1 MSFVYTDKSR
11 FQKPFQILGIK
22 FAPLNVPFERRLQT
36 IAALIWSSII
46 VIGFPLGCTIFLY
59 LLWTSQ
65 VRWILWPYIAWIIYD
80 FNTPFNG
87 GRNINGSICL
97 HVRNWQIWKYFKD
110 YFPVKVIKTAD
121 LDSNKGY
128 LLGSHPHGFMA
139 SGVFA
144 AFATNDKDLKEIYP
158 NIKSRS
164 SMEIALRNGKGLIHI
179 LIVGGAMEAMDL
191 GDHKDVLKL
200 YLDKRKGF
208 IKWLFFE
215 HPWLKKI
222 QLVFERIFGFVPLIF
237 FGRGIFQYSL
247 GILPL
252 RVPLHVV
259 IGYRAIAVMHRV
271 HDKVKPEYMS
281 LVEEAYQEFFDLD
294 YYALFYLEKAGDQPR
309 KFGRF
314 VGRYGKPTIILSDNA
329 RPFVATNKQLQTLK
343 NLDFK
348 KVREENYS
356 GEYIE
361 WKFSFLEVPWTNA
374 VTERMNDSRWEQSI
388 SLNMLQYGRN
398 INTINTPSDK
408 VMENVPCSEMWITIK
423 RILNSF
429 WSILEKEFLQEL
441 RIPSR
446 WIKYS
451 TFQKKKILQGEVVL
465 LKPDT
470 LEKNQLKI
478 GKVAERFCD

>member
-65 VRWILWPYIAWIIYD
+65 VRWILWPYIAWLIYD

-110 YFPVKVIKTAD
+110 YFPVQVIKTAD

-158 NIKSRS
+158 NIKSRVISTSNFFIIPFIRELITSCGYISCSKS

-208 IKWLFFE
+208 IKMAIRTGVDLIPSFTFGENKLYHQFE

-259 IGYRAIAVMHRV
+259 IG
-271 HDKVKPEYMS
+271 
-281 LVEEAYQEFFDLD
+281 
-294 YYALFYLEKAGDQPR
+294 
-309 KFGRF
+309 
-314 VGRYGKPTIILSDNA
+314 
-329 RPFVATNKQLQTLK
+329 
-343 NLDFK
+343 
-348 KVREENYS
+348 
-356 GEYIE
+356 
-361 WKFSFLEVPWTNA
+361 
-374 VTERMNDSRWEQSI
+374 
-388 SLNMLQYGRN
+388 
-398 INTINTPSDK
+398 
-408 VMENVPCSEMWITIK
+408 
-423 RILNSF
+423 
-429 WSILEKEFLQEL
+429 
-441 RIPSR
+441 
-446 WIKYS
+446 
-451 TFQKKKILQGEVVL
+451 
-465 LKPDT
+465 
-470 LEKNQLKI
+470 
-478 GKVAERFCD
+478 